1 MEMTAQVVTFHSIF
15 SRERLIEASFVVL
28 LYSQQPGFALV
39 FGVHFVTKIMT
50 IIQAHLTKCFKSS
63 HNCLLAFT
71 QMVLRMQLTFT

>member
-1 MEMTAQVVTFHSIF
+1 MPAIFLIYLRRIFSLNMSEYFKKASMEMTAQVVTFHSIF

-50 IIQAHLTKCFKSS
+50 IIQAH
-63 HNCLLAFT
+63 
-71 QMVLRMQLTFT
+71 